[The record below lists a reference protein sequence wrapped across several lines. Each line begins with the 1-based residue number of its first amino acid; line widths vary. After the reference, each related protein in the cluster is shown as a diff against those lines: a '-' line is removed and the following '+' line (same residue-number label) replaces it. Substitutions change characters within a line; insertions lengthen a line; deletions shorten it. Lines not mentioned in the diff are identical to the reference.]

1 MQIPQNEIASKE
13 EIGKYKNS
21 RVFLIR
27 TIGGLNIC
35 AIASATPEIAS
46 VAPHPAVARFLAQ
59 KKFPAMEL
67 NFQKSEDM
75 PVSAFNSVLPKYE
88 AMTDAIIALQNRK
101 K

>member
-1 MQIPQNEIASKE
+1 MNIPQNEISSKQ
-13 EIGKYKNS
+13 EIGKHKNNK
-21 RVFLIR
+21 VFLIR

-46 VAPHPAVARFLAQ
+46 VAPHPAVAKFLAQ
-59 KKFPAMEL
+59 KKFPAMEIQL
-67 NFQKSEDM
+67 QKSEDL
-75 PVSAFNSVLPKYE
+75 PVSAFESVLPKYE